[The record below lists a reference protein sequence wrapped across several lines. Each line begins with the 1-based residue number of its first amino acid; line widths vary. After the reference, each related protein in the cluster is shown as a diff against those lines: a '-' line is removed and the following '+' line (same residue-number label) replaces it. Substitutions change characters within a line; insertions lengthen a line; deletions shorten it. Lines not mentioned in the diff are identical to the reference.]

1 MCVLFYCLLSTI
13 VSVGGVDQ
21 EAKVNTDSNGRGYV
35 PTEHP
40 SHPSNP
46 CAPGGKRTVVVPP
59 ALAYGEEGAV
69 LTPNPKKPDDV
80 VRIPP
85 GATLVYTVE
94 LTRVSI
100 APS

>member
-1 MCVLFYCLLSTI
+1 M
-13 VSVGGVDQ
+13 
-21 EAKVNTDSNGRGYV
+21 
-35 PTEHP
+35 
-40 SHPSNP
+40 
-46 CAPGGKRTVVVPP
+46 VVPP
-59 ALAYGEEGAV
+59 SLAYGEEGAV